1 MNTQKKK
8 REALWTGEFVL
19 LLATAIFMYISTF
32 MFTPT
37 LPLFARNIGLS
48 DPSVGGFI
56 VLAYTLG
63 SLMPRVFWGKL
74 SDNWGRKR
82 VYLIGLAIMTLAT
95 PFFGVFLSFAG
106 IISIRLMQGVGFSA
120 TSTAAGTMSVDLVP
134 ESRRAEGIG
143 YYALAN
149 TIGMAIAPGI
159 GLFMLQ
165 RFGPPALLAAGFF
178 AGCIAIVGGFR
189 LSYERKKKLMA
200 AASNTSESKREGQ
213 NSSNE
218 KGADP
223 KGLSAED
230 APGQIRRN
238 AFMDQRILKT
248 ALVVFFVVFPYGGIM
263 GYIASYGRDLGI
275 AEIGL
280 YFTMYAAAVFAVRLF
295 VGRLSDRYGIAT
307 VLIPGILFMASGL
320 AILFWATT
328 LPIFLISAV
337 LFGFG
342 FGSAV
347 PILQTT
353 AYQFCPPFGRGAVS
367 AGLFA
372 TMDLAY
378 GLGAMNLGLG
388 IKLFGYRYA
397 FVGSACVVL
406 IGMIL
411 FIAVLHPV
419 IKAYKK
425 EKSAA

>member
-1 MNTQKKK
+1 MRTQKKK
-8 REALWTGEFVL
+8 REPLWTGEFIL

-48 DPSVGGFI
+48 DPSIGGFI
-56 VLAYTLG
+56 VLAYTMG
-63 SLMPRVFWGKL
+63 SLVPRVFWGKL
-74 SDNWGRKR
+74 SDDWGRKR

-95 PFFGVFLSFAG
+95 PFFGVFLSLTG
-106 IISIRLMQGVGFSA
+106 LLSIRLIQGVGFSA
-120 TSTAAGTMSVDLVP
+120 TSTSAGTMSVDLVP

-149 TIGMAIAPGI
+149 TIGMASAPGI

-165 RFGPPALLAAGFF
+165 RFGSPALLAAGFA
-178 AGCIAIVGGFR
+178 AGCIAIAGGFR
-189 LSYERKKKLMA
+189 LSYEKKRKLMA
-200 AASNTSESKREGQ
+200 AAANA
-213 NSSNE
+213 
-218 KGADP
+218 KGSGP
-223 KGLSAED
+223 KAPSAED
-230 APGQIRRN
+230 PPGQSRRN
-238 AFMDQRILKT
+238 AFMDERILKT

-280 YFTMYAAAVFAVRLF
+280 YFTVYAAAVFGVRLF
-295 VGRLSDRYGIAT
+295 VGRLSDRYGIPV
-307 VLIPGILFMASGL
+307 VLIPGILLMAGGL
-320 AILFWATT
+320 FILFWATT
-328 LPIFLISAV
+328 LPIFLISA
-337 LFGFG
+337 LFFGLGFG
-342 FGSAV
+342 AAV

-353 AYQFCPPFGRGAVS
+353 AYLFCSPFGRGAVS

-397 FVGSACVVL
+397 FAGSACVVL
-406 IGMIL
+406 IGLIL

-419 IKAYKK
+419 ISAYQKGD
-425 EKSAA
+425 